1 MTWYPLQ
8 ATDGDSGDFG
18 TVRYSLSGTTKF
30 SIASDTGIISL
41 LSPFNSSLDSKYNV
55 FDAIASDNP
64 GSTVGGSNIGS
75 ASVQV
80 RRMQANER

>member
-1 MTWYPLQ
+1 MYPLQ

-41 LSPFNSSLDSKYNV
+41 LSPFNRSLDSKYNV

-64 GSTVGGSNIGS
+64 AGSMGGSNIGS

-80 RRMQANER
+80 RRMQDNEK